1 MSVFK
6 KFKISFIFFLSSR
19 EVYVFAFR
27 KMQMPFLYPRESSQT
42 FFSISSKIERR
53 EMQEKKSNLHA
64 GLRLNFHTDI
74 GFSEAEN
81 SKLGK
86 LPLEPSN

>member
-1 MSVFK
+1 MYSTLVNHIKHLCTCIHENADAISLPSEK
-6 KFKISFIFFLSSR
+6 KFSDVLFQIS
-19 EVYVFAFR
+19 
-27 KMQMPFLYPRESSQT
+27 KNQ
-42 FFSISSKIERR
+42 KERNA
-53 EMQEKKSNLHA
+53 EKKSNLQA
-64 GLRLNFHTDI
+64 GLQLNFHTDI